1 MNKWPSSML
10 TSKTVQHLYQKT
22 NIGNGSIWG
31 QYMGVMAAIYTIT
44 EQNEFYKPTVF

>member
-1 MNKWPSSML
+1 ML

>member
-1 MNKWPSSML
+1 ML

-44 EQNEFYKPTVF
+44 EQMSFTSQQCFKIQ